1 LYNSGNPEDAAIGI
15 SQMCLDKNIF
25 VCPKMDENL
34 NNTVLWAVQMILV
47 SIAIA
52 EQKARQAF
60 GKSKSIASSDVLF
73 SSEAQ
78 PSLTKNWSS
87 TQGAGYG
94 SDEPTH
100 KISQLP
106 DDWMNLQQELK
117 SYTEIEGETT
127 DEQSS
132 TTSESSDLPDPD
144 AWMEEIVNFI

>member
-47 SIAIA
+47 SIAMA
-52 EQKARQAF
+52 EQRARLTF
-60 GKSKSIASSDVLF
+60 GKSKSIESSDVVF
-73 SSEAQ
+73 TGEAQ
-78 PSLTKNWSS
+78 LSLTKN
-87 TQGAGYG
+87 
-94 SDEPTH
+94 SDEPTL
-100 KISQLP
+100 KNSKLP

-117 SYTEIEGETT
+117 SYTEIERETT

-132 TTSESSDLPDPD
+132 TTSEPSELPGHDE
-144 AWMEEIVNFI
+144 WMEEFVNFN